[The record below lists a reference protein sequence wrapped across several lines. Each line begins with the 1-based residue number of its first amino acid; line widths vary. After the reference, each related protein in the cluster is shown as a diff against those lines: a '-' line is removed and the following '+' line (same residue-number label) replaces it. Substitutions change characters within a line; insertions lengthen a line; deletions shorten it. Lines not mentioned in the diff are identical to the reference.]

1 MIKAVFQ
8 ANDDLYVS
16 LDVSGHAQYGEYG
29 RDLICASVSSI
40 MFGFMNALD
49 ALEEDVMIR
58 QSENRITIVDRSGSK
73 AVQDY
78 FELVITQLKTIEAS
92 YGDFIKV
99 ERK

>member
-16 LDVSGHAQYGEYG
+16 LDVSRHAQYGQYVS
-29 RDLICASVSSI
+29 DLICASVSSI
-40 MFGFMNALD
+40 TFGFMNALD